1 MSPAANSMREL
12 ILGAAFI
19 VAFVG
24 GMFADYLYHASDLNK
39 LKSLK
44 DEHLRQGEEAR
55 KELKK

>member
-1 MSPAANSMREL
+1 MREL